1 MRISAKADYAC
12 RSLLELALHWPNQ
25 VPLQVN
31 EIAQRQGIPLKF
43 LIHILINLKHSGL
56 VKSTR
61 GKRGGY
67 ILAKAPAEIKLGDI
81 LRSIE
86 GENLSAATTSK
97 KKANQDVMAVVWGEV
112 DSAVSGIM
120 RNISFEDI
128 CNRARTNNMNFVYEI

>member
-67 ILAKAPAEIKLGDI
+67 SLAKAPAEIKLGDI
-81 LRSIE
+81 LRSLE
-86 GENLSAATTSK
+86 GESPSAATLK
-97 KKANQDVMAVVWGEV
+97 KKANQDVMTVVWGEV
-112 DSAVSGIM
+112 DNAVSGIM